1 MARSHNNG
9 YQSMLNTQFSTS
21 PNSYHSTHDALLRH
35 AHEDSNG
42 AMAQPEEQRT
52 SQVTTRSSSSDTLHA
67 LSKGQDRKSDNEDSD
82 DEMQQAAERRPLL
95 NHHSNNNNKQKH
107 HGEPHST
114 LMQVLHALL
123 GEITGSEYLEN
134 SGSVAR
140 DHLAN
145 ERTYLAWLRTSL
157 STISVGVGITQLF
170 RLDRA
175 VEHDPYLRTW
185 GRPVG
190 LIFIFMAMLFLS
202 FAFVRYFHCQTTMI
216 KGYFPASRG
225 IVVFTSTL
233 TLLSMIALLL
243 AVFFK
248 R

>member
-1 MARSHNNG
+1 
-9 YQSMLNTQFSTS
+9 MLNTQFSTS

-140 DHLAN
+140 DHLGK
-145 ERTYLAWLRTSL
+145 YKW
-157 STISVGVGITQLF
+157 
-170 RLDRA
+170 
-175 VEHDPYLRTW
+175 
-185 GRPVG
+185 
-190 LIFIFMAMLFLS
+190 
-202 FAFVRYFHCQTTMI
+202 YF
-216 KGYFPASRG
+216 
-225 IVVFTSTL
+225 
-233 TLLSMIALLL
+233 
-243 AVFFK
+243 
-248 R
+248 

>member
-1 MARSHNNG
+1 MQPYVTHLPINE
-9 YQSMLNTQFSTS
+9 S
-21 PNSYHSTHDALLRH
+21 PLC
-35 AHEDSNG
+35 
-42 AMAQPEEQRT
+42 
-52 SQVTTRSSSSDTLHA
+52 
-67 LSKGQDRKSDNEDSD
+67 
-82 DEMQQAAERRPLL
+82 
-95 NHHSNNNNKQKH
+95 
-107 HGEPHST
+107 
-114 LMQVLHALL
+114 
-123 GEITGSEYLEN
+123 I
-134 SGSVAR
+134 
-140 DHLAN
+140 
-145 ERTYLAWLRTSL
+145 
-157 STISVGVGITQLF
+157 GITQLF